1 MYMMATGYLPG
12 VNVEIRN
19 LSEDTI
25 EDLMYQYH
33 DVKEQKVGKLKKY
46 SKRSFL
52 ISTTNLHDDY
62 DLHFYLKDNPTI
74 SFLFPKAVKKPTC
87 DTAYIYLFY
96 KIVKQEGKY
105 VIEED
110 EERKYEFYHE

>member
-1 MYMMATGYLPG
+1 MMATGYLPG

-33 DVKEQKVGKLKKY
+33 DVKEQKVGKLKKH

-62 DLHFYLKDNPTI
+62 DLHLYRKDDPTC
-74 SFLFPKAVKKPTC
+74 SFSFSQAVKKTTS
-87 DTAYIYLFY
+87 DTAYLYLFY
-96 KIVKQEGKY
+96 KIVKQEDRY

-110 EERKYEFYHE
+110 EERKYEFYRE